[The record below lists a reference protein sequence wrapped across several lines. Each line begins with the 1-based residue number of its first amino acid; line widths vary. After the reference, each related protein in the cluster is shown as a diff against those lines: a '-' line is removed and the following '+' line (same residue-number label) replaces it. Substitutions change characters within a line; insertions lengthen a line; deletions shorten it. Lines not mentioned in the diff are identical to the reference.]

1 MLSFHTLAF
10 YPYLLPPY
18 ITKKIKEN
26 EEDEN
31 SKQFAQKKRAGNI
44 VVEGMA
50 RRYG

>member
-31 SKQFAQKKRAGNI
+31 SKQFAQKKEQVI
-44 VVEGMA
+44 L
-50 RRYG
+50 